1 MCGLG
6 TLVLLA
12 QMGETGGG
20 GKATSLFELK
30 KFGSCLR
37 LQLESGLIED

>member
-12 QMGETGGG
+12 QLGETGGG
-20 GKATSLFELK
+20 GKTASLYELR
-30 KFGSCLR
+30 KFRSCLR
-37 LQLESGLIED
+37 LQLESGLVED